1 MQSCRK
7 RISNVALQLEER
19 VSWPQSSLPMVL
31 PSSERSRLESR
42 IVGPWRPLR
51 GLEKLAYTEEQQQL
65 WVEIMRYF
73 RKHWSGPI
81 PKARTKDIRSLQVS
95 MVRRRDECRSLLRL
109 LLSVFMLCLLREV
122 NDLAT
127 MWRLIFNGMQTRQAT
142 RPRRMS
148 CSSYVVGTRLGT
160 VRILQ
165 EHGGDLDSLTRLLQK
180 WSTRQTWTR

>member
-1 MQSCRK
+1 M
-7 RISNVALQLEER
+7 QLEER

-73 RKHWSGPI
+73 RKPWSGPI
-81 PKARTKDIRSLQVS
+81 PKARTKDICALQVS

-109 LLSVFMLCLLREV
+109 LLSVSMLCLLREV